1 MVQQD
6 VSLFSEYLFA
16 GYFFHLIVWELVPNT
31 IDLLGFGWLH
41 FDVAQIMATWDS
53 ITFMY
58 NYSIQLVTIWLYNF
72 ILCLVIS
79 CPQHQAFYI
88 NEFLKFYDFAD
99 FVYPVVLKSL
109 QADYEYLRRVDDVK
123 LFYSYQTCTLLTTV
137 VVLPI
142 SQSFRFEHSMEYFAV
157 GFCHRWIKQSSIILY
172 TWNRH
177 TSIPGQ
183 RLLLKLRLFQRDRI
197 MISKIHRPALLIA
210 TQTNNVAGQIAA
222 EYLLDRT

>member
-6 VSLFSEYLFA
+6 VSLFSEYLFG

-31 IDLLGFGWLH
+31 IDLLWFGWLH
-41 FDVAQIMATWDS
+41 FDVAQIMATWDG

-79 CPQHQAFYI
+79 CPQHQAFDI

-99 FVYPVVLKSL
+99 FVFPVVLKSF
-109 QADYEYLRRVDDVK
+109 QADCEYLGRVDDVK

-142 SQSFRFEHSMEYFAV
+142 S
-157 GFCHRWIKQSSIILY
+157 
-172 TWNRH
+172 
-177 TSIPGQ
+177 
-183 RLLLKLRLFQRDRI
+183 
-197 MISKIHRPALLIA
+197 
-210 TQTNNVAGQIAA
+210 
-222 EYLLDRT
+222 